1 MFFKNRKFN
10 ILNFALILALFSG
23 LFGVV
28 PTLASTEID
37 LSEFSSSSS
46 SIVPQL
52 NISTPPNPVGIRS
65 RESKLVKYS
74 LTESGNISGRISS
87 RTYQFFTQYDVPLSE
102 VMGPYPTNINID
114 PLQTNDWNELV
125 YLPESVAEKARSV
138 QDYAVVLKTTF
149 KGISASG
156 AEFSA
161 QASLL
166 LLLPPANFSKAS
178 PANGAAVAPAG
189 QSLQWNSSVGAID
202 YEYCFDTIDNN
213 SCDTNWTGTY
223 WLGTYDTNV
232 ALQNLPSNTTFYW
245 QVRANNTAGT
255 TYANNSNW
263 WSFITSDL
271 STPTPTHTPTFT
283 PTNTPTFTATPP
295 YSYNPLYISLTGNQT
310 IGGVASAD
318 EDILR
323 FDGTNWSL
331 FFDGSDVGVGGS
343 DLFGFS
349 FLDADSILMSFNS
362 AVTLNGMSVTPRD
375 VLRFDATSLGSN
387 TAGTFSM
394 YLNGID
400 VGLDVAAENID
411 SVSLL
416 PDGHVLISTT
426 GNPVVAGVTG
436 AKDEDVLAF
445 TSTALGNNTSG
456 TWAMYFDGS
465 DVGLAETS
473 GEDVDALDITS
484 NGRIYLSTSGDF
496 SVTGIS
502 GADEDVFVCVPTSVG
517 NVTACNY
524 SSTLYFDGST
534 WNLSANDVDA
544 FNFLSTG
551 PVPTN
556 TPSITPTAT
565 PTRTKTPTMSVTPTL
580 TPSITATSTRTPTST
595 VGPSPT
601 NTSTPTNTPNISDLI
616 FANGFESGNL
626 SGWTSNTNDLGD
638 LSASAASALVGNQG
652 MQAVLDDNN
661 TIYVTDDSPN
671 AEPRYRAR
679 FYFDPNSIPMLSGD
693 AHFIFKG
700 FMGTSTEVLRME
712 FRQSAG
718 LYQLRIAL
726 LDDGSTW
733 INSTW
738 FTISDAS
745 HFIELDW
752 HASTAVA
759 ANNGALTFWIDGVQ
773 QANLIGVDNDT
784 RRIDRARLGALTG
797 VDNGTRGTYFFDAFE
812 SRRQNYIGPAIS
824 VSTPTPT
831 APHTPTIT
839 PTAGNGSAHAEVYV
853 GGVFQNA
860 YDVSPQSSVRPSYVG
875 LNNGPVRVRSTNGVA
890 IVASER
896 FAYNDGST
904 WTSYS
909 EIMGMPHDEVTT
921 SYSFPWYDNVD
932 FDSQLRFANVGN
944 ASTTVT
950 VTVGGIMK
958 GSYVLAPNQG
968 QHVSYPGLDNG
979 PVKLQSSGGVPIVAS
994 LRIGH
999 FNGSAWTSHS
1009 EIMGL
1014 PQGQLSTS
1022 YVFPWYNNVDLNSQL
1037 RFGNVGNT
1045 SATVTVTVG
1054 GVVRGSYILAPNQSQ
1069 QVSYAGVD
1077 SGPVKVESS
1086 DGVPI
1091 IASERVAYFNGS
1103 AWTSHSELM
1112 GLPAALLSTN
1122 YSFPVYDNVNHNS
1135 QLRFG
1140 NVGNTTA
1147 TLTVTIN
1154 GIVLGNYLLAPNQS
1168 QRVSYAGVNSGP
1180 VVIQSSGGVPIIASN
1195 RVAYFNGSAWTS
1207 FSELIGLPYSQLST
1221 SYFFP
1226 WYDNVN
1232 IDTQLMVGVP

>member
-1 MFFKNRKFN
+1 MLFKNRKSYV
-10 ILNFALILALFSG
+10 LNFALILALLGG

-28 PTLASTEID
+28 PTLASTGID
-37 LSEFSSSSS
+37 ASEFSSNSS

-52 NISTPPNPVGIRS
+52 NISTPPNPVGIKS
-65 RESKLVKYS
+65 RESKLVPYS
-74 LTESGNISGRISS
+74 LIEFANISGRITS

-102 VMGPYPTNINID
+102 LMGPYPTNININ

-125 YLPESVAEKARSV
+125 YLPESVAENARSI
-138 QDYAVVLKTTF
+138 QDYAIVLKTTF
-149 KGISASG
+149 MGTSASG

-178 PANGAAVAPAG
+178 PTNGAGVAPTG

-213 SCDTNWTGTY
+213 SCDASWTGTY

-232 ALQNLPSNTTFYW
+232 ALQNLPPNTTFYW
-245 QVRANNTAGT
+245 QVRANNTTGT
-255 TYANNSNW
+255 TYADNGTW

-271 STPTPTHTPTFT
+271 STLTPTHTPTFI

-295 YSYNPLYISLTGNQT
+295 YSYNPLYLSLTGNQT

-331 FFDGSDVGVGGS
+331 LFDGSDVGVGGS

-349 FLDADSILMSFNS
+349 FLDANLLLMSFNT
-362 AVTLNGMSVTPRD
+362 AFTLNGISVTQRD
-375 VLRFDATSLGSN
+375 VLRFDASSLGSN

-416 PDGHVLISTT
+416 ADGRVLISTT

-436 AKDEDVLAF
+436 AKDEDVLSF

-456 TWAMYFDGS
+456 TWEMYFDGS

-473 GEDVDALDITS
+473 AEDIDALDVTS
-484 NGRIYLSTSGDF
+484 NGKLYLSTSGDF
-496 SVTGIS
+496 SVTGVS
-502 GADEDVFVCVPTSVG
+502 GADEDVFICTLTSVG

-524 SSTLYFDGST
+524 SPSLYFDGST

-551 PVPTN
+551 PIPTN
-556 TPSITPTAT
+556 TPSITPTKTAT
-565 PTRTKTPTMSVTPTL
+565 PTRTQTPIISVTPTK
-580 TPSITATSTRTPTST
+580 TFTATRTPTST
-595 VGPSPT
+595 MSPSPT
-601 NTSTPTNTPNISDLI
+601 NTIMPSHTPSVSDLI

-626 SGWTSNTNDLGD
+626 SAWTSNTNDLGD
-638 LSASAASALVGNQG
+638 LSASAASALIGNQG
-652 MQAVLDDNN
+652 MQAVIDDNN
-661 TIYVTDDSPN
+661 TIYATDDSPN

-693 AHFIFKG
+693 THFIFKG

-712 FRQSAG
+712 FRRSAG

-733 INSTW
+733 INSNW

-745 HFIELDW
+745 HSIELDW
-752 HASTAVA
+752 RVSSAVG
-759 ANNGALTFWIDGVQ
+759 ANNGGLTFWIDGIQ
-773 QANLIGVDNDT
+773 QANLTGVDNDT

-797 VDNGTRGTYFFDAFE
+797 VDTGTRGTYYFDAFE
-812 SRRQNYIGPAIS
+812 SRRQNYIGPV
-824 VSTPTPT
+824 VSAATPTPT
-831 APHTPTIT
+831 A
-839 PTAGNGSAHAEVYV
+839 GSGSAHAEVYV

-860 YDVSPQSSVRPSYVG
+860 YDVSPQSSVRPSYAG
-875 LNNGPVRVRSTNGVA
+875 LNNGPVRVISTNGVG

-896 FAYNDGST
+896 FAYNDGSA

-909 EIMGMPHDEVTT
+909 EIMGLPHDEVTT

-932 FDSQLRFANVGN
+932 FDFA
-944 ASTTVT
+944 T
-950 VTVGGIMK
+950 
-958 GSYVLAPNQG
+958 
-968 QHVSYPGLDNG
+968 
-979 PVKLQSSGGVPIVAS
+979 
-994 LRIGH
+994 
-999 FNGSAWTSHS
+999 
-1009 EIMGL
+1009 
-1014 PQGQLSTS
+1014 
-1022 YVFPWYNNVDLNSQL
+1022 
-1037 RFGNVGNT
+1037 
-1045 SATVTVTVG
+1045 
-1054 GVVRGSYILAPNQSQ
+1054 
-1069 QVSYAGVD
+1069 
-1077 SGPVKVESS
+1077 
-1086 DGVPI
+1086 
-1091 IASERVAYFNGS
+1091 
-1103 AWTSHSELM
+1103 
-1112 GLPAALLSTN
+1112 ALC
-1122 YSFPVYDNVNHNS
+1122 
-1135 QLRFG
+1135 
-1140 NVGNTTA
+1140 
-1147 TLTVTIN
+1147 
-1154 GIVLGNYLLAPNQS
+1154 
-1168 QRVSYAGVNSGP
+1168 
-1180 VVIQSSGGVPIIASN
+1180 
-1195 RVAYFNGSAWTS
+1195 
-1207 FSELIGLPYSQLST
+1207 
-1221 SYFFP
+1221 
-1226 WYDNVN
+1226 
-1232 IDTQLMVGVP
+1232 